1 VARSA
6 MAPLFRV
13 LIIPYLEGFK
23 TLARSNLVYGR
34 QYMWTPPICPPMQA
48 WSLVISLTARCV
60 PHTLLGVS

>member
-1 VARSA
+1 MGRSA

-34 QYMWTPPICPPMQA
+34 QYTRTLPIYPPMQV